1 MKYEKKKFGMLH
13 DFSRRQEKKMHTFK
27 QTQSGIEVGLRFLL
41 QGQKQSWGAQLNV
54 FIVFLSAELGT
65 REGFCYPAQAEA
77 GSLTHTHTL
86 DV

>member
-1 MKYEKKKFGMLH
+1 MLH

-27 QTQSGIEVGLRFLL
+27 QTQSGTEVGLRFLL

-65 REGFCYPAQAEA
+65 REGFCYSAQAEA
-77 GSLTHTHTL
+77 GSLTHTHTHTL